1 VNIQLICR
9 TDYWEALKYINKGSN
24 KRIYFCCRYGKIIFN
39 EMEMELENGDAWFFI
54 EDSRWIFNVVIYFL
68 IFGFGW
74 CHIGFFHDLSI
85 GCGARL
91 FQIEL

>member
-1 VNIQLICR
+1 
-9 TDYWEALKYINKGSN
+9 
-24 KRIYFCCRYGKIIFN
+24 
-39 EMEMELENGDAWFFI
+39 MEMELENGDAWFFI